1 MTQPDSLH
9 ELVQIMARLRCPDGC
24 PWDREQT
31 HHSLVRYLVE
41 ETGEFLDA
49 LEDGD
54 DHGMVDELGDL
65 LLQIVFHAR
74 IAEEEGRFTIEDV
87 ARSECDKMIRR
98 HPHVFGDAR
107 ADHPAAVVDQWEKIK
122 RAEPGKD
129 NRTSALDGVPRHLP
143 PLHRAQKILDK
154 AAKVGFRWP
163 DIEGALGKAE
173 EEWAELREALE
184 KRDQEAVGEELADL
198 IFTLVNVGH
207 MAGIR
212 AEEAMQAG
220 LRKFERRFRR
230 LELLAADEGRTTH
243 DCTPEELAR
252 YWRLVREL
260 ERSEPTA

>member
-9 ELVQIMARLRCPDGC
+9 ELVRIMARLRSPDGC

-31 HHSLVRYLVE
+31 HQSLVRYLVE

-49 LEDGD
+49 LDDGD
-54 DHGMVDELGDL
+54 DDGMADELGDL

-87 ARSECDKMIRR
+87 ARGECDKMLRR
-98 HPHVFGDAR
+98 HPHVFAEGQAET
-107 ADHPAAVVDQWEKIK
+107 PAAVVDQWETIK
-122 RAEPGKD
+122 RGEKGRKP
-129 NRTSALDGVPRHLP
+129 RESALDGVPRHLP
-143 PLHRAQKILDK
+143 ALHRAQKILDK
-154 AAKVGFRWP
+154 VGKVGFRWP
-163 DIEGALGKAE
+163 DLDGALAKVE

-184 KRDQEAVGEELADL
+184 KQDQEAVGEELADL

-212 AEEAMQAG
+212 AEESMHAG

-230 LELLAADEGRTTH
+230 LELLVADDGRSTH
-243 DCTPEELAR
+243 ACTPEELAR
-252 YWRLVREL
+252 YWRRATEL

>member
-1 MTQPDSLH
+1 
-9 ELVQIMARLRCPDGC
+9 MARLRSPGGC

-31 HHSLVRYLVE
+31 HQSLVRYLVE

-49 LEDGD
+49 LEEQD
-54 DHGMVDELGDL
+54 DVGMVDELGDL

-87 ARSECDKMIRR
+87 ARNECEKMLRR
-98 HPHVFGDAR
+98 HPHVFGDAQ
-107 ADHPAAVVDQWEKIK
+107 ADHPQAVVDQWEKIK
-122 RAEPGKD
+122 REEPGKD
-129 NRTSALDGVPRHLP
+129 KRTSALDGVPRHLP
-143 PLHRAQKILDK
+143 ALHRAQKILDK
-154 AAKVGFRWP
+154 VAKVGFRWP
-163 DIEGALGKAE
+163 DMAGAIGKVDE
-173 EEWAELREALE
+173 ELAELREALDQQ
-184 KRDQEAVGEELADL
+184 DQEAVGEELADL

-230 LELLAADEGRTTH
+230 LELLAADEGRSTH

-252 YWRLVREL
+252 YWRRATEL
-260 ERSEPTA
+260 ERTEPTA